1 MVTRT
6 HDGTPLILAVIV
18 FAVSV
23 PWVIGI
29 VWALR
34 QRLRDGA
41 IPPSMG
47 ERGRQR
53 LRAL

>member
-6 HDGTPLILAVIV
+6 HDGTPLILALIV
-18 FAVSV
+18 FAVGV

-29 VWALR
+29 VWAFR
-34 QRLRDGA
+34 HRLRDGA
-41 IPPSMG
+41 IPTSMG

-53 LRAL
+53 LRSL